1 MKPRP
6 ASRLLEH
13 LPAIYRGEDTG
24 DELRTLLGVFE
35 AFLFDGDCQEP
46 TRLQGIERRL
56 AALPSLFAPLGR
68 EENEDDAARGSP
80 GEQGAE
86 RGQDNED
93 DRTPRR
99 FLPWLASWLAFSP
112 RELFEPERLRR
123 VVAGIVP
130 LYGRRGTR
138 VYLEA
143 LLTLC
148 FEEIAAVRIDEHE
161 HVGLRVGLSRV
172 GVDSL
177 LAEERPFWFR
187 VDIDLRRELAA
198 RPAASARFEEQV
210 RAVIEFAKP
219 AHTAYELRMHR
230 ASGGAA
236 ASGMTSG

>member
-35 AFLFDGDCQEP
+35 AFLFDGEGQGP
-46 TRLQGIERRL
+46 MRLEGIARRL
-56 AALPSLFAPLGR
+56 AALPGLFAPLGR
-68 EENEDDAARGSP
+68 EIEDDAEP
-80 GEQGAE
+80 GASAGQGNGHE
-86 RGQDNED
+86 PDEED

-112 RELFEPERLRR
+112 RGLFEPERLRR

-187 VDIDLRRELAA
+187 VDIDLRRDLAA

-230 ASGGAA
+230 GSGHAA
-236 ASGMTSG
+236 ASDQTSG